1 MTMIEIRGIRRDAAL
16 WERVATRLTEAVEPL
31 HVKPF
36 SIHAAFVDD
45 NGPKGGPALR
55 CALTVT
61 LPARPALRAEA
72 SAETARLAFDS
83 AMPAL
88 ERKIERYRERAR
100 DLRRRPKKYYAA
112 RRALA
117 G

>member
-1 MTMIEIRGIRRDAAL
+1 MIEIRGIRRDAGLRA
-16 WERVATRLTEAVEPL
+16 RVAARLTGAVETL
-31 HVKPF
+31 HVEPF

-45 NGPKGGPALR
+45 NGPKGGPTLR
-55 CALTVT
+55 CALTVS
-61 LPARPALRAEA
+61 LPAKPALRAEA
-72 SAETARLAFDS
+72 SAETARLAFDA

-88 ERKIERYRERAR
+88 ERKLERYRERAR

-112 RRALA
+112 RKALA